1 MLDNSLSFKYLLV
14 DFDNTLVFTNE
25 ANNLAY
31 RRSIEDI
38 AQMKMSDKQYQLVVS
53 SMPDQR
59 ITAAGLYEII
69 SEILNTILDVPKIAT
84 YKNKIYPAFI
94 SYIQKN
100 DVLIRA
106 LENIKSNPEITIILV
121 TNANPRRVIPILD
134 FFDLESLFERIFYT
148 NNSLDKYSLVISQL
162 NLDPDNLIIIDD
174 DQNQLDSAKLSGVS
188 DIRLIKINPMG
199 VKNDFT
205 FSST

>member
-25 ANNLAY
+25 ANNLTY

-134 FFDLESLFERIFYT
+134 FFDLENLFERIFYT

-174 DQNQLDSAKLSGVS
+174 DQNQLDSAKLSSVS
-188 DIRLIKINPMG
+188 DIRLIKINPIG

>member
-59 ITAAGLYEII
+59 ITATGLYEII
-69 SEILNTILDVPKIAT
+69 SEILNISLDVPKIAT

-106 LENIKSNPEITIILV
+106 LENIKSNHEITIILV

-134 FFDLESLFERIFYT
+134 FFDLEGPFERIFYT

-162 NLDPDNLIIIDD
+162 NLNPDNLIIIDD
-174 DQNQLDSAKLSGVS
+174 DQNQLNSARLSGVS

>member
-38 AQMKMSDKQYQLVVS
+38 AQMKISDKQYQLVVS

-134 FFDLESLFERIFYT
+134 FFDLENLFERIFYT

-188 DIRLIKINPMG
+188 DIRLIKINPIG

>member
-1 MLDNSLSFKYLLV
+1 MLDNSLGFKYLLV

-25 ANNLAY
+25 ANNLSY
-31 RRSIEDI
+31 RRSIEDV
-38 AQMKMSDKQYQLVVS
+38 AQMKMSNKQYQLVVS

-59 ITAAGLYEII
+59 ITATGLYEII
-69 SEILNTILDVPKIAT
+69 SEILNTSLDVPKIAT

>member
-59 ITAAGLYEII
+59 ITATYLYEII
-69 SEILNTILDVPKIAT
+69 SEILNTSLDVPKIAT

-162 NLDPDNLIIIDD
+162 NLDPDDLIIIDD
-174 DQNQLDSAKLSGVS
+174 DQNQLNSAKLSGVS

>member
-38 AQMKMSDKQYQLVVS
+38 AQIKMSNKQYQLVVS

-59 ITAAGLYEII
+59 ITATGLYEII
-69 SEILNTILDVPKIAT
+69 SEILNTSLDVPKIAT

>member
-1 MLDNSLSFKYLLV
+1 
-14 DFDNTLVFTNE
+14 
-25 ANNLAY
+25 
-31 RRSIEDI
+31 
-38 AQMKMSDKQYQLVVS
+38 
-53 SMPDQR
+53 
-59 ITAAGLYEII
+59 
-69 SEILNTILDVPKIAT
+69 
-84 YKNKIYPAFI
+84 
-94 SYIQKN
+94 
-100 DVLIRA
+100 A

-134 FFDLESLFERIFYT
+134 FFDLENLFERIFYT

-174 DQNQLDSAKLSGVS
+174 DQNQLDSAKLSSVS
-188 DIRLIKINPMG
+188 DIRLIKINPIG

>member
-134 FFDLESLFERIFYT
+134 FFDLENLFERIFYT

-188 DIRLIKINPMG
+188 DIRLIKINPIG

>member
-134 FFDLESLFERIFYT
+134 FFDLENLFERIFYT

-174 DQNQLDSAKLSGVS
+174 DQNQLDSAKLSSVS
-188 DIRLIKINPMG
+188 DIRLIKINPIG

>member
-1 MLDNSLSFKYLLV
+1 MLDNSLSFQYLLV

>member
-38 AQMKMSDKQYQLVVS
+38 AQMKMSNKQYQLVVS

-59 ITAAGLYEII
+59 ITATGLYEII
-69 SEILNTILDVPKIAT
+69 SEILNTSLDVPKIAT

-134 FFDLESLFERIFYT
+134 FFGLESLFERIFYT

-162 NLDPDNLIIIDD
+162 NLEPDNLIIIDD

>member
-134 FFDLESLFERIFYT
+134 FFDLENLFERIFYT

-162 NLDPDNLIIIDD
+162 NLEPDNLIIIDD
-174 DQNQLDSAKLSGVS
+174 DQNQLDSAKLSSVS
-188 DIRLIKINPMG
+188 DIRLIKINPIG